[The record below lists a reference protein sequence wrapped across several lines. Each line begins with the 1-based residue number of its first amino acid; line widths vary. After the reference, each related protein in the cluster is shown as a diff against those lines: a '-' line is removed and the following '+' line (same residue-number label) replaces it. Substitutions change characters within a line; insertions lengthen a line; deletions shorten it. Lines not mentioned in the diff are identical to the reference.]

1 MANLTDGCTL
11 SMYRY
16 PQNSGLK
23 KKVLLWLGFP
33 SFHQNNFYFAGLAS
47 EQEHNSLVH
56 IPIKIN
62 EINLLKYILFFSIY
76 LIHAHFKMK
85 F

>member
-62 EINLLKYILFFSIY
+62 EIKSAKIYTFFVH
-76 LIHAHFKMK
+76 LPHTCTF
-85 F
+85 